1 MVESGMM
8 NISLV
13 FVLIIK
19 SGIQEHVFLQEL
31 IVQMVEFGIQRFML
45 VSVPLELSQILINVI
60 LFPHVKMVKN
70 IILLIINA
78 NVHSI

>member
-1 MVESGMM
+1 MVESGMT
-8 NISLV
+8 NLSLV
-13 FVLIIK
+13 NVLIIK

-31 IVQMVEFGIQRFML
+31 IVQMVEFGIQKFIL

-60 LFPHVKMVKN
+60 LFPLVKTVKN

-78 NVHSI
+78 NVHSL

>member
-31 IVQMVEFGIQRFML
+31 IVQMVEFGIQKFIL

-60 LFPHVKMVKN
+60 LFPLVKTVKN
-70 IILLIINA
+70 IILLIINV